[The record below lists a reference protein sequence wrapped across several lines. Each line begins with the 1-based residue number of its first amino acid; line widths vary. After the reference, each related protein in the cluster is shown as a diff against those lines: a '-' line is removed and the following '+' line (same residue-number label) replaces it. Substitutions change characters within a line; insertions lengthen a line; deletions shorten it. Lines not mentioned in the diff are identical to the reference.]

1 MGPRVGDMAA
11 IVWLL
16 KAQQASKIQ
25 LISVLKHNL
34 CDEARNVPLGAGFW
48 QSLDIPA

>member
-1 MGPRVGDMAA
+1 MGPRMGDMAA

-25 LISVLKHNL
+25 LIRVLRGCSVAIWSFFNL
-34 CDEARNVPLGAGFW
+34 TLICAPTGVN
-48 QSLDIPA
+48 